1 MQQRFFAAKREAP
14 RHTTSHKRPA
24 TKKTHTPRARRLPPG
39 VFLPE
44 KADSVDVPPA
54 YLMATASPHVYVA
67 SCAMEGHDID
77 PQSFFTEGEK
87 QHHFYADYVSY
98 IETKDKLQKWN
109 IPEVAFLGRSNVGKS
124 SLVNALLKKKDLARC
139 SKTPG
144 RTQQVNYYG
153 LFRHQNDMDSPSRA
167 AGFFVDLP
175 GYGFAKA
182 PPDQVR
188 KWQARTQKFLL
199 NRRDARLLRRL
210 FLLVDARR
218 GTSQMDRD
226 IMGWFDEATIPYS
239 VVLTKADRVGRPQI
253 VKFVNEICMRH
264 HSQVYGEV
272 GGSQGPVVHVTSAQ
286 DGYGIRELMTSIQ
299 AEFVGHGEE
308 GSDAETGNE
317 SIVEDDQPWLD
328 YQEDNDER

>member
-1 MQQRFFAAKREAP
+1 MQQRFFAAKRDAP
-14 RHTTSHKRPA
+14 RRP
-24 TKKTHTPRARRLPPG
+24 KKTNVPRTRRLPPG

-44 KADSVDVPPA
+44 EADSLHVPPA
-54 YLMATASPHVYVA
+54 YLSATASPHVYVA
-67 SCAMEGHDID
+67 SCALEGNDID
-77 PQSFFTEGEK
+77 PQSLFPPGEQQ
-87 QHHFYADYVSY
+87 QHFHADYVSY
-98 IETKDKLQKWN
+98 METKDKLQKWN
-109 IPEVAFLGRSNVGKS
+109 VPEVAFLGRSNVGKS

-153 LFRHQNDMDSPSRA
+153 LFGHPNDMDSPSRA

-175 GYGFAKA
+175 GYGFAQA

-188 KWQARTQKFLL
+188 KWQASTQKFLL
-199 NRRDARLLRRL
+199 SRRDAGLLRRL

-264 HSQVYGEV
+264 HSQVHGEG

-286 DGYGIRELMTSIQ
+286 DGCGIRELMTSIN
-299 AEFVGHGEE
+299 AEFVGHSEE
-308 GSDAETGNE
+308 VSCAESGNE
-317 SIVEDDQPWLD
+317 GIVEDDEPRLD
-328 YQEDNDER
+328 YEEDNDER